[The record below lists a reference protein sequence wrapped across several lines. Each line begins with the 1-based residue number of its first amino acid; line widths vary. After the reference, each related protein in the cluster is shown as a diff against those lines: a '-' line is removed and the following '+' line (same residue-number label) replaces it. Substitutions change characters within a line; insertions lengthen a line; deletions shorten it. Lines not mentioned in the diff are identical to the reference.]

1 MLEQVIDRIKGLRK
15 LSGQEAQMRVCMMGP
30 RAVGKTSVL
39 TAVFAETQDTIANT
53 RLKMGASD
61 ITAATLHERK
71 NELSGMFERHE
82 QPNAGIAAT
91 SNVQVFDF
99 DFGIFGKESRVQLNI
114 TDFPGEYV
122 KRDPQTVIEYI
133 KESSAIF
140 IAVDT
145 PYLMEENGRYA
156 QKNAIEEVTSF
167 FLKATD
173 EIVDEKMILFIPLK
187 CEKYFYEHRM
197 DEVNE
202 AVQTSYKTLIDFL
215 RKKNVLCAITPIL
228 TVGGIEFDRFVNSEE
243 IAGTKSADTMDVI
256 SMFKYRKDGEYKPIY
271 CVQPIYYLL
280 SFVAAQY
287 QREKKRK
294 NILQRMISGIY
305 EMFENEQEFIEEV
318 LKLNRFVKRSEDGY
332 QILIGKELLK

>member
-1 MLEQVIDRIKGLRK
+1 MLEQLVNHIKGLRK
-15 LSGQEAQMRVCMMGP
+15 ISGQEAQMRVCMMGP

-39 TAVFAETQDTIANT
+39 TAVFAETQNTIANT

-61 ITAATLHERK
+61 ITATTLQERK
-71 NELSGMFERHE
+71 NELSGIFERRE
-82 QPNAGIAAT
+82 LPNAGIAAT

-99 DFGIFGKESRVQLNI
+99 NFGIFGKESRVQLNI

-122 KRDPQTVIEYI
+122 RREPLKVIEYI

-145 PYLMEENGRYA
+145 PYLMEENGRFA
-156 QKNAIEEVTSF
+156 QKNAIEEVTNF
-167 FLKATD
+167 FLKATE
-173 EIVDEKMILFIPLK
+173 EIINEKMILFIPLK

-202 AVQTSYKTLIDFL
+202 AVQTYYKVLIDYL
-215 RKKNVLCAITPIL
+215 QNKNVFCAITPIL
-228 TVGGIEFDRFVNSEE
+228 TVGGIEFDRFVSSQD
-243 IAGTKSADTMDVI
+243 IVGTKSTDTMAVTSI
-256 SMFKYRKDGEYKPIY
+256 FKYRKNGEYKPLY
-271 CVQPIYYLL
+271 CVQPVYYLL

-294 NILQRMISGIY
+294 NILQRMISGLY
-305 EMFENEQEFIEEV
+305 EMFENEQEFVEEV

>member
-1 MLEQVIDRIKGLRK
+1 MLEQLINRIKDLRK
-15 LSGQEAQMRVCMMGP
+15 ISGQEAQMRVCMMGP

-39 TAVFAETQDTIANT
+39 TAVFAETQETIANT
-53 RLKMGASD
+53 RLKIGASD
-61 ITAATLHERK
+61 ITAATLQERK
-71 NELSGMFERHE
+71 NELSGMFERRE
-82 QPNAGIAAT
+82 QPNAGIAAS

-99 DFGIFGKESRVQLNI
+99 DFGIFGKESRIQLNI

-122 KRDPQTVIEYI
+122 KREPQKVIDFI
-133 KESSAIF
+133 NESSAIF
-140 IAVDT
+140 IAIDT
-145 PYLMEENGRYA
+145 PYLMEANGKYA
-156 QKNAIEEVTSF
+156 QKNAIDEVTNF
-167 FLKATD
+167 FLKATED
-173 EIVDEKMILFIPLK
+173 IVDEKMILFIPLK
-187 CEKYFYEHRM
+187 CEKYFYEQRM

-202 AVQTSYKTLIDFL
+202 AVQTYYKTLIDYL

-228 TVGGIEFDRFVNSEE
+228 TVGGIEFDRFINS
-243 IAGTKSADTMDVI
+243 ADVLGTKSSDTMAVT
-256 SMFKYRKDGEYKPIY
+256 SVFKYRKDGEYKPLY

-294 NILQRMISGIY
+294 NILQRMVSGVY

-332 QILIGKELLK
+332 QIFMGKELLK